1 MLLIIGDR
9 DRAWLSVAARAIRET
24 ARRDGLRPPSWVDE
38 LDFFASAG
46 LCETSSPAAEGVGDD
61 LLMPLLYKR
70 EEAAELLSVSPRS
83 VDRLI
88 AAGELRAV
96 RVLNDRRIAR
106 ADLVEFVERRRHA
119 DRSEAS

>member
-1 MLLIIGDR
+1 
-9 DRAWLSVAARAIRET
+9 
-24 ARRDGLRPPSWVDE
+24 
-38 LDFFASAG
+38 
-46 LCETSSPAAEGVGDD
+46 
-61 LLMPLLYKR
+61 MPLLYKR